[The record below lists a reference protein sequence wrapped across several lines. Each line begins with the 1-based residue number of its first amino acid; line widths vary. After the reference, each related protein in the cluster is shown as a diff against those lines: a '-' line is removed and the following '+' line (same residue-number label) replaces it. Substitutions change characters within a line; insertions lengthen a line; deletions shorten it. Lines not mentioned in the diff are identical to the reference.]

1 MNTTTT
7 PPDAR
12 LAAMQAALTAVI
24 ETVREA
30 GDTGAP
36 AGILYAAFMAKGMSL
51 ANFEAMMGA
60 LVTMRKLTKRGHVY
74 FSCKQDGSEK

>member
-1 MNTTTT
+1 MNTTTI

-12 LAAMQAALTAVI
+12 RAAMQAAITAVI
-24 ETVREA
+24 ETVREM

-51 ANFEAMMGA
+51 ANFEAMMSA
-60 LVTMRKLTKRGHVY
+60 LVTTEKLTKRGHVY
-74 FSCKQDGSEK
+74 FSCKQDGGSK